1 MPEIDGLNNIV
12 GQEHVSDDH
21 DNLSAYSMDESFVH
35 PIMPV
40 GVVKPGSV
48 EEVQQVIR
56 WGNETNTPLVPV
68 SSGTPRFHGDTIP
81 STGGAVM
88 VDMGRLNKVVRV
100 DSRNRVVMIE
110 PGVTFGELIPELEKE
125 GLAPFLPLSPK
136 STKSV
141 VASLLEREPITM
153 PRYHWE
159 SQDPLRCLE
168 VVYGTGDLFRTGSA
182 IGPGTLEEQW
192 AVGKAQSRPFGPSWF
207 DFAKFVQGGQGT
219 MGIVTWTTVACRPL
233 PRIRNTYFVPSENLE
248 TLIDFTR
255 KMLWKKLGQDL
266 LILNR
271 HNLAC
276 LIAED
281 QERILDLREQ
291 LPQWTA
297 LVSIEGFG
305 LLPEDRADYQTAE
318 LMETAQSFGLS
329 PATRLAKIRG
339 EQISTMLSQPS
350 EEPYWKLRYKGGCQD
365 TFFLTTMDKAPNFI
379 KAMKNLAV
387 SHELTATNMGV
398 YIQPMLQGVSCH
410 CEFNLSYDVQNR
422 VETENVRTFDVEA
435 PRVITSMQGFFS
447 RPYGAWTDV
456 AWGNSSETVMAQRKI
471 KAIFDPND
479 IMNPGKLCF

>member
-1 MPEIDGLNNIV
+1 M
-12 GQEHVSDDH
+12 
-21 DNLSAYSMDESFVH
+21 
-35 PIMPV
+35 
-40 GVVKPGSV
+40 K
-48 EEVQQVIR
+48 
-56 WGNETNTPLVPV
+56 
-68 SSGTPRFHGDTIP
+68 
-81 STGGAVM
+81 
-88 VDMGRLNKVVRV
+88 KVVRV
-100 DSRNRVVMIE
+100 DRRNRVVMVE
-110 PGVTFGELIPELEKE
+110 PGVTFGELIPEMAKK

-136 STKSV
+136 PTKSV

-182 IGPGTLEEQW
+182 VGPGTLEEQW

-207 DFAKFVQGGQGT
+207 DFAKFVQGGQGS

-233 PRIRNTYFVPSENLE
+233 PSIRKTFLLPSDKLE
-248 TLIDFTR
+248 TLIEFTR

-266 LILNR
+266 LIVNR

-276 LIAED
+276 LVGTD
-281 QERILDLREQ
+281 QESIQILRDR
-291 LPQWTA
+291 LPQWIA

-305 LLPEDRADYQTAE
+305 LLPEDRVDYQTAE
-318 LMETAQSFGLS
+318 FMELAQSYGLV
-329 PATRLAKIRG
+329 PATKLAKIRG
-339 EQISTMLSQPS
+339 EQISDILSHPS

-365 TFFLTTMDKAPNFI
+365 IFFLTTMDRTPEFI
-379 KAMKNLAV
+379 NGINSLAV
-387 SHELTATNMGV
+387 THNVPTADIGV
-398 YIQPMLQGVSCH
+398 YLQPTLQGVSCH
-410 CEFNLSYDVQNR
+410 CEFNLSYAPKDT
-422 VETENVRTFDVEA
+422 VETDKVKAFDAEA
-435 PRVITSMQGFFS
+435 PRIITSMRGFFS